1 MSSSAAAARAASP
14 DRKVTIAQTAAYYA
28 GFIAIGLCGGQLG
41 PSLST
46 LANHTGSTLG
56 AISVVFVASAFGR
69 LIGSLS
75 GGWLLD
81 RVRGHPLMALG
92 YLFVGSAMALIPLA
106 QSLPALI
113 AVLLFYGVA
122 VNWLDVGANTLI
134 VRVHGEKVAP
144 YMNGLHLTFG
154 IGGSLAPLLVGR
166 SFALTNDIHASYWL
180 VAALMLPMAL
190 WQLRL
195 PSPVVS
201 LTDSAQAAQPVAPWL
216 IIALGVFF
224 FCLVGIEVT
233 GAQWTFNL
241 GLALGMS
248 REAGAP
254 LLASTF
260 WWTYSIGRLIS
271 IPLALRVPPARYLVI
286 DLAGAVI
293 FALVLLFALLTGG
306 NETLVWI
313 GVIGS
318 GLAIASA
325 FPSALSYVGSHM
337 NMTGK
342 ITGSL
347 FASANIGV
355 MVVPWVVGQLF
366 EPVGT
371 VAIPVMNLLLLAIA
385 SLALVAIV
393 RLLQSSRNATSST
406 STPLSS

>member
-1 MSSSAAAARAASP
+1 MSSSVAAVHAASP
-14 DRKVTIAQTAAYYA
+14 ERKIAIAQTAAYYA
-28 GFIAIGLCGGQLG
+28 GFICVGLCGGQLG
-41 PSLST
+41 PALSA
-46 LANHTGSTLG
+46 LAAHTGSTLG
-56 AISVVFVASAFGR
+56 TISIVFVASAIGR

-92 YLFVGSAMALIPLA
+92 YLFVGIAMVLIPLA

-113 AVLLFYGVA
+113 GVLLFYGVA

-154 IGGSLAPLLVGR
+154 VGASLAPLLVGR
-166 SFALTNDIHASYWL
+166 SFALTNDIYASYWL

-195 PSPVVS
+195 PSPVAPHA
-201 LTDSAQAAQPVAPWL
+201 DSIRNAQQVPPKL
-216 IIALGVFF
+216 ILALGVFF
-224 FCLVGIEVT
+224 FCLVGVEVT

-260 WWTYSIGRLIS
+260 WWMYSLGRLIS

-286 DLAGAVI
+286 DLAGGVV
-293 FALVLLFALLTGG
+293 FAFVLLFALLSGG
-306 NETLVWI
+306 SEMLVWI

-325 FPSALSYVGSHM
+325 FPSALSYVGGHM

-342 ITGSL
+342 VTGSL

-355 MVVPWVVGQLF
+355 MVVPWLIGQLF

-371 VAIPVMNLLLLAIA
+371 ATVPAASLILLAIA
-385 SLALVAIV
+385 GLAFVVIM

-406 STPLSS
+406 SVPLSS

>member
-260 WWTYSIGRLIS
+260 WWT
-271 IPLALRVPPARYLVI
+271 ARYLVI